1 MSAFSFSPR
10 VNSVTDYLGVPG
22 PIVLNKVSYNLAWS
36 AHPSAPYYKQ
46 EYIRASDKLEKF
58 GKMIIVEVL
67 TGTAKPIDM
76 AQAKVGELKEMKKNN
91 PIVNYESF
99 QKNGEV
105 LLDFLVSQNLP
116 NGQIKI
122 LERNVYRYKAFSG
135 KNGQKGV
142 ILFGASERS
151 YDKAADDYLLN
162 LKKNKSIL
170 LNAVAA
176 FNIPEISLK

>member
-1 MSAFSFSPR
+1 
-10 VNSVTDYLGVPG
+10 
-22 PIVLNKVSYNLAWS
+22 
-36 AHPSAPYYKQ
+36 
-46 EYIRASDKLEKF
+46 
-58 GKMIIVEVL
+58 
-67 TGTAKPIDM
+67 
-76 AQAKVGELKEMKKNN
+76 
-91 PIVNYESF
+91 
-99 QKNGEV
+99 
-105 LLDFLVSQNLP
+105 VSQNLP